1 MEKRV
6 VCDSFNAGLKD
17 LKAMATKNASSP
29 TKLTG
34 SFNAGLKV
42 LKAMVEKRGANTTD
56 KKSK

>member
-1 MEKRV
+1 
-6 VCDSFNAGLKD
+6 
-17 LKAMATKNASSP
+17 MATKNASSP

-34 SFNAGLKV
+34 SFNAGLKD